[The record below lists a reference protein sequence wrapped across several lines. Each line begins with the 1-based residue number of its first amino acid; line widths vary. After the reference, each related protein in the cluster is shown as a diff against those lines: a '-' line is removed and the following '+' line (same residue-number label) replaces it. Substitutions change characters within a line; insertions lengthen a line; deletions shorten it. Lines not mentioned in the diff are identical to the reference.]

1 MEAQFAEL
9 AANPDILLA
18 TPGEVLPLLPC
29 RDGSTCGNVD
39 WRHPV
44 FEHFEGPRSCR
55 LTVSCFCA
63 GRLMHHLQEVEG
75 MSLQTV
81 QYCVFDE
88 ADQLFEMGF
97 AEQLRAVLSKMGDAR
112 QTLLFSATLPAALA
126 EFARAGL
133 KNPAFVRLDAD
144 TKLSPNLQLCFA
156 CLRCGLSLIALFQ
169 LTSDWQM
176 LENVQAFTSKWPSR
190 YVVIELQ

>member
-1 MEAQFAEL
+1 MDAQFAEL

-18 TPGEVLPLLPC
+18 TPGEVLPLLLCLQPSGCLAPKPNLDPLEGTSILSQPC
-29 RDGSTCGNVD
+29 DIR
-39 WRHPV
+39 
-44 FEHFEGPRSCR
+44 
-55 LTVSCFCA
+55 VSFCA

-156 CLRCGLSLIALFQ
+156 CVRCASVMQIALGG
-169 LTSDWQM
+169 
-176 LENVQAFTSKWPSR
+176 
-190 YVVIELQ
+190 